1 MFFWDYVQNIAMVV
15 IFTSFLGLIIP
26 RSKHKAYIKMITGL
40 VIILAIIS
48 PIAAFF
54 SNQSLEDLFI
64 SAERQLN
71 VDIAARTML
80 SGRSF
85 EDTMLLA
92 VFNEHRI
99 GLEASIRTKV
109 STLGYELVD
118 ARIYIDESEERFGM
132 ISHMMLVLSR
142 SHVEDTRTLI
152 RVERINIAN
161 IGINSGLT
169 QNQDSYLEE
178 INMIKKMLSDFY
190 NLSVENIDIIII
202 D

>member
-1 MFFWDYVQNIAMVV
+1 MFFREYVQNIAMVI

-26 RSKHKAYIKMITGL
+26 RSKHKAYIKLITGL
-40 VIILAIIS
+40 VVILAIIS
-48 PIAAFF
+48 PIATFF
-54 SNQSLEDLFI
+54 SSQSLEELFI

-71 VDIAARTML
+71 VDIAARTIQ
-80 SGRSF
+80 SGRGF

-99 GLEASIRTKV
+99 GLEASIRAKV
-109 STLGYELVD
+109 LTLGYELVD
-118 ARIYIDESEERFGM
+118 VRIYIDESEERFGM
-132 ISHMMLVLSR
+132 INHMMLILSPKP
-142 SHVEDTRTLI
+142 VEDTTTLI

-169 QNQDSYLEE
+169 QNQGDYLEE

-190 NLSVENIDIIII
+190 NLSVENIDIIVN
-202 D
+202 

>member
-1 MFFWDYVQNIAMVV
+1 MFFREYVQNIAMVV

-26 RSKHKAYIKMITGL
+26 RSKHKAYIKLITGL
-40 VIILAIIS
+40 VVILAIVS
-48 PIAAFF
+48 PIATFF
-54 SNQSLEDLFI
+54 SGQSLEELFV

-71 VDIAARTML
+71 IDIAARTIQ
-80 SGRSF
+80 SGRGL

-99 GLEASIRTKV
+99 GLESSIRAKV
-109 STLGYELVD
+109 RDMGYELVD

-142 SHVEDTRTLI
+142 EAVEDTRTLI

-161 IGINSGLT
+161 VGINSGST
-169 QNQDSYLEE
+169 QNQDNYIEE
-178 INMIKKMLSDFY
+178 INMIKKVLSDFY
-190 NLSVENIDIIII
+190 NLSVENIDIIVI